1 MFKTNKEMNKFI
13 LRGNRVM
20 LDKPEKKK
28 EEGKL
33 DLILTDDM
41 EKEQEKELMKEWTHL
56 NVFAVGAEVNDLK
69 AGDKVYVRTGA
80 LHNAE
85 IIDMDGKLK
94 MMVLIH
100 DIIMVWE

>member
-1 MFKTNKEMNKFI
+1 MNFI

-20 LDKPEKKK
+20 LDKPEKKQ

-33 DLILTDDM
+33 DLILTDEM
-41 EKEQEKELMKEWTHL
+41 EKQQEQDMMKEWTHL
-56 NVFAVGAEVNDLK
+56 NVYAVGVDVEDVK

-85 IIDMDGKLK
+85 IIDMEGAIK
-94 MMVLIH
+94 MMVTVH
-100 DIIMVWE
+100 DIVMIWK

>member
-1 MFKTNKEMNKFI
+1 MNFI

-20 LDKPEKKK
+20 LDKPEKKQ

-33 DLILTDDM
+33 DLILTEELEKQQEQDM
-41 EKEQEKELMKEWTHL
+41 MKEWTHL
-56 NVFAVGAEVNDLK
+56 NVYAVGVDVEDVK

-85 IIDMDGKLK
+85 IIDMEGAIK
-94 MMVLIH
+94 MMVSVH
-100 DIIMVWE
+100 DIVMIWK